1 MYSLVLVIV
10 LGLMPIATMAK
21 SIVVLGDSISAGY
34 GIDVSEGWVNLLQQK
49 FKQAP
54 SDYVIHN
61 ESISGD
67 TSAGGLA
74 RIDSI
79 LSRHQPMMVLI
90 ELGANDGLRGLS
102 PQEMKRNL
110 SDIIRRAENASAKTM
125 LLGMKIPPNYGKRYI
140 EMFYAIY
147 PQLSAELNVPL
158 VPFILEDVALHPEM
172 MQADGLHPN
181 ALGQPLIAEK
191 VWEALWPMLNH
202 QSSTRSR

>member
-1 MYSLVLVIV
+1 MVSLVLAVV
-10 LGLMPIATMAK
+10 LSLMPMVTMAK

-34 GIDVSEGWVNLLQQK
+34 GIDVKMGWVNLLQQK
-49 FKQAP
+49 FKQA
-54 SDYVIHN
+54 SIDYVLLN

-74 RIDSI
+74 RIDQI
-79 LSRHQPMMVLI
+79 LSRHQPAIVLV

-110 SDIIRRAENASAKTM
+110 TEIVKRCENNAAKVM

-140 EMFYAIY
+140 EMFYDIY
-147 PQLSAELNVPL
+147 PQISNALNIPL
-158 VPFILEDVALHPEM
+158 VPFILEDIALHPEM

-191 VWEALWPMLNH
+191 VWTYLQHLLNH
-202 QSSTRSR
+202 